1 MSERSTLR
9 SLLENLGADIVRVLA
24 APAGLDVAVGHP
36 VIDDPADPPSIQS
49 GDVLLAV
56 GTPATSSAA
65 AAVVERAGRGGASA
79 VVFRDVDS
87 KPAQL
92 VAVAESGS
100 VAVLGA
106 VPEIAWSQLHTL
118 MRTAVAASG
127 SSSPEGEAAGAIG
140 DLFGLANAIAAMVGG
155 PTTIEDPQS
164 TVLAYSSLDNP
175 IDDARRETILGRRVP
190 EEWMQRLH
198 DDGVFRRLWN
208 RDEVVRIEYP
218 DAEPELRRRLA
229 IAVRAGGEVLGSIW
243 VAEDERPLDVN
254 AETALLEASRIAAL
268 HLLRAR
274 SGEDLQ
280 RSWRSNLLRAML
292 DGHAVGRLLADALEA
307 DDTEHMTVIG
317 FRLPR
322 ESIPDLAVQ
331 GRRACRLLDLYC
343 ESTRRRGSSV
353 AVGQVVYLLLVDPR
367 PPALERLEAL
377 AHEVASKEGQM
388 LPAGTIVGIGS
399 SYAGFASV
407 PASRVEA
414 DRVLAVLAVL
424 EPGRTVGTI
433 QKVRGHTIL
442 LRLRELVAAEPD
454 LLKGHIEILEAHD
467 AGGRGQYIQTVRA
480 YLDAFGDVPTAAA
493 ALDVHPNT
501 FRYRMRR
508 LTEVSGLIMD
518 DPVERLVAHL
528 QLHLRD

>member
-1 MSERSTLR
+1 MSERCTLR
-9 SLLENLGADIVRVLA
+9 SLLENLGADIVQVVT
-24 APAGLDVAVGHP
+24 APAGLDVAVRHP
-36 VIDDPADPPSIQS
+36 VIDDPADPPPVES

-56 GTPATSSAA
+56 GTPASSSAA
-65 AAVVERAGRGGASA
+65 PAVVERAGRGGASA
-79 VVFRDVDS
+79 VVFRHVDS
-87 KPAQL
+87 NPTPLVTAAESACVAVL
-92 VAVAESGS
+92 VAV
-100 VAVLGA
+100 
-106 VPEIAWSQLHTL
+106 PEMAWSQLHTL

-127 SSSPEGEAAGAIG
+127 SSCPEGEAAGAIG

-175 IDDARRETILGRRVP
+175 IDDARRQTILGRRVP
-190 EEWMQRLH
+190 EEWMQRLR
-198 DDGVFRRLWN
+198 DDGVFRRLWG

-218 DAEPELRRRLA
+218 EEQPELRRRLA

-243 VAEDERPLDVN
+243 VAEDERPLDAN
-254 AETALLEASRIAAL
+254 AEAALLEASRIAAL

-274 SGEDLQ
+274 AGEDLQ
-280 RSWRSNLLRAML
+280 RSGRSTLLRAML

-307 DDTEHMTVIG
+307 DETEHVTVIG
-317 FRLPR
+317 FKLPP
-322 ESIPDLAVQ
+322 ESVPDLAVQ

-353 AVGQVVYLLLVDPR
+353 AVGQVVYLLLVDAA
-367 PPALERLEAL
+367 PPAIDRLEAL
-377 AHEVASKEGQM
+377 ASEVAGRDGQM
-388 LPAGTIVGIGS
+388 LRRGTIAGIGS
-399 SYAGFASV
+399 SYAGFSSV
-407 PASRVEA
+407 PASRIEA
-414 DRVLAVLAVL
+414 DRVLAVLTTL

-433 QKVRGHTIL
+433 HGVRGHAIL
-442 LRLRELVAAEPD
+442 LRLKELVASEPD

-467 AGGRGQYIQTVRA
+467 AGGRGQYTQTLRA

-508 LTEVSGLIMD
+508 LTEVSGLVLD

-528 QLHLRD
+528 QLHLG